1 LLSVIVSFVST
12 MPNRRLA
19 LALALLVAGVL
30 TTACSGSRSTTD
42 GPDGASGTAPVVVAR
57 YADTSITLD
66 DFERR
71 YARSV
76 GGRDSAARDSLQAY
90 QDFLDR
96 YLEFRLKVRAAR
108 EAGLDT
114 LASVRHDIRSY
125 REQMARPRL
134 VREEIMR
141 PIARTLYERRATE
154 VDVSHILLRV
164 GPNAAPADTQ
174 NAYRKLQMIRDSL
187 ERGADFGA
195 MAQRYSE
202 DPSAQ
207 QEGRRGYRGRLGYL
221 TAGDIVEPFED
232 RMYGTPVDSISE
244 VFRTRF
250 GYHVL
255 KVHDRRARP
264 QPRRISHILIRTGR
278 RAARDSAEARRLAD
292 SLKTAAR
299 RGADFAELARTYSED
314 RGSASKG
321 GDLGMVRP
329 SGRLPD
335 AFREAVVSLD
345 SVGAVSDVVQ
355 TQYGFHVL
363 TMTDREKRGSFEEEY
378 DALREE
384 AAQMERVKTRKNRLA
399 ALLRKDFGASVDTA
413 AVAAAAGVPSADSA
427 AAALVDAD
435 LGAAAGRTF
444 ASLGDSTYAIRALVR
459 YVASVPGARQMP
471 LRRAVRDFVDDR
483 TIRYATARLAQRDP
497 DFSRTLTEYR
507 EGVLL
512 FRYMQDSVW
521 TAASRD
527 TAGLRQTYRAHPDR
541 YRFPE
546 RVRTIVLRSSAD
558 SLLQPYVSAHADG
571 TALDAIV
578 NRAAT
583 DSLVEADTVMV
594 TDSTSA
600 PFRQMRSVSDGAAA
614 GPVRSDG
621 SPLFMIRDRR
631 LPPRPKSFAE
641 ARSEVVRDHQD
652 TYEEQVVERLRRRY
666 GAEAY
671 PGRLTAAFSSG
682 AAPARR
688 PASR

>member
-1 LLSVIVSFVST
+1 
-12 MPNRRLA
+12 MPHRRLA
-19 LALALLVAGVL
+19 LLLALLVAGVL
-30 TTACSGSRSTTD
+30 TTACSGGRSATD
-42 GPDGASGTAPVVVAR
+42 GPAGNEPIVVAR

-66 DFERR
+66 AFEQR

-76 GGRDSAARDSLQAY
+76 GGRDSAAQDSMTAY

-108 EAGLDT
+108 EAGIDT
-114 LASVRHDIRSY
+114 LAGVRRDIRSY

-134 VREEIMR
+134 VREEILR

-187 ERGADFGA
+187 QRGADFGA
-195 MAQRYSE
+195 MALRYSE

-207 QEGRRGYRGRLGYL
+207 QEGRRGYRGHLGYL

-232 RMYGTPVDSISE
+232 RMYATPEDSLSE

-255 KVHDRRARP
+255 KVHGRRPRP
-264 QPRRISHILIRTGR
+264 QPRRISHILIRSGQ
-278 RAARDSAEARRLAD
+278 RASRDSAEARRLAD

-299 RGADFAELARTYSED
+299 QGADFAELARTHSED

-321 GDLGMVRP
+321 GDLGMIRP
-329 SGRLPD
+329 SGRLPG
-335 AFREAVVSLD
+335 AFRKAMVSLD
-345 SVGAVSDVVQ
+345 SIGAVSDVVR

-363 TMTDREKRGSFEEEY
+363 TMTDREERGSFEEEY
-378 DALREE
+378 DALRKE
-384 AAQMERVKTRKNRLA
+384 ASEMPRVKNRKNRLA
-399 ALLRKDFGASVDTA
+399 ALLREDFGASVDTS
-413 AVAAAAGVPSADSA
+413 AVEAAAGVPSADSA
-427 AAALVDAD
+427 AAALLDAD

-444 ASLGDSTYAIRALVR
+444 ATLGDSTYTIGALRR

-471 LRRAVRDFVDDR
+471 LRRAMMDFVNDR
-483 TIRYATARLAQRDP
+483 TLRYATARLAERDP
-497 DFSRTLTEYR
+497 DFAHTLKEYR

-546 RVRTIVLRSSAD
+546 RIRTIVLRSTAD
-558 SLLQPYVSAHADG
+558 SLLQPYVAAHADG
-571 TALDAIV
+571 TPLDRLVA
-578 NRAAT
+578 RAAA
-583 DSLVEADTVMV
+583 DSLVDPDTVMV
-594 TDSTSA
+594 TDSSSA
-600 PFRQMRSVSDGAAA
+600 PFRQMRNVADGAAA

-621 SPLFMIRDRR
+621 SPLLLIRDRR

-641 ARSEVVRDHQD
+641 ARSEVVRDYQD
-652 TYEEQVVERLRRRY
+652 AYEARVVERLRRRY
-666 GAEAY
+666 NAATY
-671 PGRLTAAFSSG
+671 PERLTAAFSS
-682 AAPARR
+682 ASAPARR
-688 PASR
+688 SASR